1 MEFLKKNKKFIVWAL
16 IITLIIIPLVIQ
28 GVINWDTMNNGSDDG
43 WLGFWGGY
51 LGSIIGVVGALIV
64 IQIQL
69 ENEKKRFDEE
79 TKARDIEFIENKK
92 RFDEETLARN
102 KEFEE
107 SKKRFDEETKARN
120 KEFEEEK
127 KARKSEQIDNTFFNL
142 LNLFISQQNALIS
155 EQNPERDIFENML
168 MKIWKGSSHAYRKE
182 GIELFYSKK
191 IELLSLIDKALGAS
205 EAFIRE
211 EEALLSNEEK
221 LVIDRVKSE
230 GRSMS
235 RPSDISNDSMIAIYG
250 EIQRIYHINDF
261 KSQIEEKQFLEMFP
275 IESNNGGIAQ
285 ISGYIDY
292 IIAFDEAELLDEDSK
307 AFLTELNKD
316 LNEYLKHRPSV
327 ELTNEKKRQVV
338 EAAQEPYRKQVGSY
352 FRIFHRIIKYLN
364 ENVDD
369 KEIKKNYIGFL
380 RANMNE
386 NQMAMIFYN
395 SNFTERGSGA
405 MEELIGTGFFGEKSE
420 LSDMKTAHFFSPET
434 LVWDNYDLKKMQ
446 EFC

>member
-1 MEFLKKNKKFIVWAL
+1 MEFLKKNKKFIAWAL
-16 IITLIIIPLVIQ
+16 IVTLIIIPLVIQ

-64 IQIQL
+64 ILIQL

-79 TKARDIEFIENKK
+79 TKARDNEFIENKK

-168 MKIWKGSSHAYRKE
+168 NDIREKSAHVYRQE
-182 GIELFYSKK
+182 GIERFYSRKLD
-191 IELLSLIDKALGAS
+191 LLSVINKAIKDS
-205 EAFIRE
+205 ESF
-211 EEALLSNEEK
+211 
-221 LVIDRVKSE
+221 
-230 GRSMS
+230 
-235 RPSDISNDSMIAIYG
+235 
-250 EIQRIYHINDF
+250 
-261 KSQIEEKQFLEMFP
+261 IEEKNASLSEEEKHIIELVKKTWLP
-275 IESNNGGIAQ
+275 IKNNEGGIAQ
-285 ISGYIDY
+285 ISSHIDC
-292 IIAFDEAELLDEDSK
+292 IFSLGKSGLLDEDSRV
-307 AFLTELNKD
+307 FLMDVDNDIK
-316 LNEYLKHRPSV
+316 EYLKDRPDV
-327 ELTNEKKRQVV
+327 ELSPDKKRQVV
-338 EAAQEPYRKQVGSY
+338 EDSQEAYRKQLGSY
-352 FRIFHRIIKYLN
+352 FRIFHRIMKYLN
-364 ENVDD
+364 ENVND
-369 KEIKKNYIGFL
+369 KQIKKNYIGFL

-395 SNFTERGSGA
+395 INYTERGSGA
-405 MEELIGTGFFGEKSE
+405 IGELKGTGFFGEKIE
-420 LSDMKTAHFFSPET
+420 LNDLKSAHFFSPET
-434 LVWDNYDLKKMQ
+434 LVWGKYDLKKMQ

>member
-1 MEFLKKNKKFIVWAL
+1 M
-16 IITLIIIPLVIQ
+16 
-28 GVINWDTMNNGSDDG
+28 
-43 WLGFWGGY
+43 
-51 LGSIIGVVGALIV
+51 GALIV

-69 ENEKKRFDEE
+69 SNEKERFEEE
-79 TKARDIEFIENKK
+79 TEARKIE
-92 RFDEETLARN
+92 L
-102 KEFEE
+102 EE

-142 LNLFISQQNALIS
+142 LNLFISQQNSLIS

-168 MKIWKGSSHAYRKE
+168 MKIWKGSAHAYRKE

-191 IELLSLIDKALGAS
+191 IELLSVIDKALGAS

-211 EEALLSNEEK
+211 KEALLSNEEK
-221 LVIDRVKSE
+221 LIIESVKSE

-235 RPSDISNDSMIAIYG
+235 RPNNISNDSLIAIYG
-250 EIQRIYHINDF
+250 ELQRIYHINDF
-261 KSQIEEKQFLEMFP
+261 KLMIEEKQFLEMLP

-292 IIAFDEAELLDEDSK
+292 IIALDEAELLDEDSK

-316 LNEYLKHRPSV
+316 LNEYLKYRPSV
-327 ELTNEKKRQVV
+327 ELMNEKKMQIV

-352 FRIFHRIIKYLN
+352 FRIFHRIIEYLN

-395 SNFTERGSGA
+395 INFTNRGYGA
-405 MEELIGTGFFGEKSE
+405 MKELKETGYFGEKCE
-420 LSDMKTAHFFSPET
+420 LNDIESAHFFSPET
-434 LVWDNYDLKKMQ
+434 LVWGNYD
-446 EFC
+446 

>member
-1 MEFLKKNKKFIVWAL
+1 MEILKKNKKFIAWAL

-79 TKARDIEFIENKK
+79 TKARDNEFIENKK
-92 RFDEETLARN
+92 RFAEETLARN

-142 LNLFISQQNALIS
+142 LNLFISQQNSLIS

-168 MKIWKGSSHAYRKE
+168 MKIWKGSAHAYKKE

-205 EAFIRE
+205 GAFIRE
-211 EEALLSNEEK
+211 KEALLSNEEK
-221 LVIDRVKSE
+221 LIIDRVKNE

-235 RPSDISNDSMIAIYG
+235 RPSDISNESLIAIYG

-292 IIAFDEAELLDEDSK
+292 IIAFDAAELLDEDLK
-307 AFLTELNKD
+307 TFLTELKTD
-316 LNEYLKHRPSV
+316 LNEYLKRRPNI
-327 ELTNEKKRQVV
+327 ELKIEKKRQVV
-338 EAAQEPYRKQVGSY
+338 EVAQEPYRRQVGSY

-395 SNFTERGSGA
+395 SNFTDRGYGA
-405 MEELIGTGFFGEKSE
+405 MKELKGTGFFGEKSE
-420 LSDMKTAHFFSPET
+420 LKDIESAHFFSPET
-434 LVWDNYDLKKMQ
+434 LVWGNYDLKKMQ

>member
-1 MEFLKKNKKFIVWAL
+1 MENDIKKFYEQHK
-16 IITLIIIPLVIQ
+16 TLIWIIGIVVIGLIFIILFPLAIQ
-28 GVINWDTMNNGSDDG
+28 FLIDRDSTHKGSDDG

-51 LGSIIGVVGALIV
+51 LGAIIGVAGALIA

-69 ENEKKRFDEE
+69 YNEKK
-79 TKARDIEFIENKK
+79 T
-92 RFDEETLARN
+92 
-102 KEFEE
+102 
-107 SKKRFDEETKARN
+107 
-120 KEFEEEK
+120 
-127 KARKSEQIDNTFFNL
+127 RKSEQVDNTFFNL
-142 LNLFISQQNALIS
+142 LNMFINQQNSLIS

-191 IELLSLIDKALGAS
+191 IELLSLIDKIIGAS

-211 EEALLSNEEK
+211 KEALLSNEEK
-221 LVIDRVKSE
+221 LIIDRVKSE

-235 RPSDISNDSMIAIYG
+235 RPSDISNDSMIAVYG

-261 KSQIEEKQFLEMFP
+261 KSKIEEKQFLEMFL
-275 IESNNGGIAQ
+275 IESNDGGIAQ
-285 ISGYIDY
+285 ISGYIGY
-292 IIAFDEAELLDEDSK
+292 IITFDEAELLDEDSK

-338 EAAQEPYRKQVGSY
+338 EAAQESYRKQVGSY

-364 ENVDD
+364 ENVNDR
-369 KEIKKNYIGFL
+369 EIKKNYIGFL

-386 NQMAMIFYN
+386 SQMAMIFYN
-395 SNFTERGSGA
+395 INYTHRGSGA
-405 MEELIGTGFFGEKSE
+405 IEELKGTSFFGDKNE
-420 LSDMKTAHFFSPET
+420 LSDIESAHFFSGET
-434 LVWDNYDLKKMQ
+434 LVWGNDDLKKMQ